1 MGVDIPALVLLTE
14 AKGMPLEQL
23 IQMIEAAILTS
34 YSETPEANRYARVQL
49 DRETGDIAIYVPTFN
64 ELGERVSEDVLEV
77 EGFDRMA
84 TSTARQT
91 IKMQM
96 RATNDAE
103 IVGEFTASVGDV
115 ISGIIQQG
123 RDPKMIHVNLG
134 RIEGKI
140 PPQDQ
145 VPGEVYTHGERIK
158 CFVVEVKQGL
168 KGPEIMLSRSH
179 PGLVKQLFALEVP
192 EVKDGIVEIM
202 GVSREAGHRTK
213 IAVKSHRA
221 GVSPKGSLIGP
232 LGARSR
238 AVMDELN
245 GEKIDIVDYD
255 EDPAQTLNR
264 IRSLSQQEIVAVLLG
279 LDLIGKDLPE
289 DREDLKGD
297 IEDLRTKLGSEI
309 ARIVDASPAQD
320 SQINSLI
327 SQAFAR
333 KRRLAITYY
342 SPTDDQVSIR
352 EITPLQLT
360 TSENRDFLIAFC
372 ESAGGQRTFRVDRIQ
387 SATLLESPASEI
399 PTSSANDIRTVAT
412 VKISENIR
420 RCRESLG
427 AFVSGD
433 GPTVQVSTYSYGWL
447 SRTVM
452 SAAGAMEVTSSAK
465 IREGIAILAG
475 KALDLYR

>member
-1 MGVDIPALVLLTE
+1 MGVDISALVQLTE

-23 IQMIEAAILTS
+23 IQMIEAAVLTA
-34 YSETPEANRYARVQL
+34 YTETPEPNRYARVQL
-49 DRETGDIAIYVPTFN
+49 DRETGDIQIFVPTFN
-64 ELGERVSEDVLEV
+64 ELGERVSEDVFEV

-91 IKMQM
+91 IKQQM

-103 IVGEFTASVGDV
+103 IVGEFTTSVGDV

-140 PPQDQ
+140 PPQEQ

-192 EVKDGIVEIM
+192 EIKDGIVEIM

-213 IAVKSHRA
+213 IAVRSLRA

-245 GEKIDIVDYD
+245 GEKIDIVDFD
-255 EDPAQTLNR
+255 EDPAKYVAHALAPAKVSSVTIVDELS
-264 IRSLSQQEIVAVLLG
+264 RSAKVVVPDYQLSLA
-279 LDLIGKDLPE
+279 IGKD
-289 DREDLKGD
+289 GQN
-297 IEDLRTKLGSEI
+297 
-309 ARIVDASPAQD
+309 A
-320 SQINSLI
+320 
-327 SQAFAR
+327 
-333 KRRLAITYY
+333 RLAARLTGWRIDIHPDTPA
-342 SPTDDQVSIR
+342 PT
-352 EITPLQLT
+352 
-360 TSENRDFLIAFC
+360 A
-372 ESAGGQRTFRVDRIQ
+372 
-387 SATLLESPASEI
+387 
-399 PTSSANDIRTVAT
+399 
-412 VKISENIR
+412 
-420 RCRESLG
+420 
-427 AFVSGD
+427 
-433 GPTVQVSTYSYGWL
+433 
-447 SRTVM
+447 
-452 SAAGAMEVTSSAK
+452 
-465 IREGIAILAG
+465 
-475 KALDLYR
+475 